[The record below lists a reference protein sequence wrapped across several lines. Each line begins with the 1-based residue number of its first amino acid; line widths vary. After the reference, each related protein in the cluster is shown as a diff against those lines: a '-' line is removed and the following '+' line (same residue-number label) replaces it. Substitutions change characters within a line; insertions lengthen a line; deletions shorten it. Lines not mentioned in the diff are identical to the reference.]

1 MRTDFPARN
10 PRVRPAAVML
20 VLLFGSPPAIAQEG
34 QTHTY
39 IPERGYQSFAV
50 REPVLRVAPGDTL
63 ISESMGAAFMPE
75 EERHLAGEVGP
86 IYIEGAERGDTL
98 VIRVVR
104 LELNRDRA
112 YSGTSTGFAA
122 LTMTPQTAM
131 LHEPVPQRRFEWEL
145 DLEANTGTLAL
156 PASGKD
162 PVTVELSPMLG
173 RMAVAPDRGEVI
185 WNAAPGNFGGNMDTP
200 EIREGVTVYLPV
212 FEPGAYFYFGD
223 VHALQGE
230 GEITGTGLE
239 TTAEVTFEFDL
250 IKGKS
255 IAWPRIENDE
265 YIMVAGSV
273 RPLMDAFRIAHT
285 EMILW
290 LEGEYGLDRWEA
302 LQLLSQLGKARIGN
316 VVDPHYTVVAMFPK
330 KHLPRCRRRGRHYLR
345 RPRLV
350 EWRLVEPQSR
360 DVGEILLVERPKLRL
375 GDQVRK
381 PRSRCPLRVS
391 GRDRPTGTGPQQREL
406 RPGRRRRRVAT
417 GRFFPGPPLLRDD
430 DRLAATRRALRWRAP
445 SARRSPKRPAAGA
458 ASVGIPS
465 SVRSRPTCRAES

>member
-1 MRTDFPARN
+1 MRTHVPTPIRH
-10 PRVRPAAVML
+10 PRAAVA
-20 VLLFGSPPAIAQEG
+20 LLFLGLAPSLLAAQG
-34 QTHTY
+34 RTHTY
-39 IPERGYQSFAV
+39 VPERGFQSFAV
-50 REPVLRVAPGDTL
+50 REPVLRLAPGDTL

-75 EERHLAGEVGP
+75 EERHRAGEVGP

-250 IKGKS
+250 IKGQS

-316 VVDPHYTVVAMFPK
+316 VVDPHYTVVAMYPK
-330 KHLPRCRRRGRHYLR
+330 KYLPR
-345 RPRLV
+345 
-350 EWRLVEPQSR
+350 
-360 DVGEILLVERPKLRL
+360 
-375 GDQVRK
+375 
-381 PRSRCPLRVS
+381 
-391 GRDRPTGTGPQQREL
+391 
-406 RPGRRRRRVAT
+406 
-417 GRFFPGPPLLRDD
+417 
-430 DRLAATRRALRWRAP
+430 
-445 SARRSPKRPAAGA
+445 
-458 ASVGIPS
+458 
-465 SVRSRPTCRAES
+465 

>member
-1 MRTDFPARN
+1 MHTDSPSPFR
-10 PRVRPAAVML
+10 RLRAAAAL
-20 VLLFGSPPAIAQEG
+20 LALLFNAPSLIAQEG

-39 IPERGYQSFAV
+39 IPERGFQSFGVQDPVV
-50 REPVLRVAPGDTL
+50 RLAPGDTL
-63 ISESMGAAFMPE
+63 ISETMNGAFLPE
-75 EERHLAGEVGP
+75 GERDRAGEVGP
-86 IYIEGAERGDTL
+86 IYVEGAERGDTL

-131 LHEPVPQRRFEWEL
+131 LHEPVPQRRFEWKL

-239 TTAEVTFEFDL
+239 TTAEVTFEFDV
-250 IKGKS
+250 IKGKA
-255 IAWPRIENDE
+255 IAWPRIENGD

-316 VVDPHYTVVAMFPK
+316 VVDPNYTVVAMFPK
-330 KHLPRCRRRGRHYLR
+330 KHLPR
-345 RPRLV
+345 
-350 EWRLVEPQSR
+350 
-360 DVGEILLVERPKLRL
+360 
-375 GDQVRK
+375 
-381 PRSRCPLRVS
+381 
-391 GRDRPTGTGPQQREL
+391 
-406 RPGRRRRRVAT
+406 
-417 GRFFPGPPLLRDD
+417 
-430 DRLAATRRALRWRAP
+430 
-445 SARRSPKRPAAGA
+445 
-458 ASVGIPS
+458 
-465 SVRSRPTCRAES
+465 

>member
-1 MRTDFPARN
+1 MDTSPRTLG
-10 PRVRPAAVML
+10 RPLRAAAAL
-20 VLLFGSPPAIAQEG
+20 AALAAAAPPATAQG
-34 QTHTY
+34 GRTHTY
-39 IPERGYQSFAV
+39 LPERGEQSFGV
-50 REPVLRVAPGDTL
+50 REPVLRLAPGDTL
-63 ISESMGAAFMPE
+63 VSETMNGAFLPE
-75 EERHLAGEVGP
+75 GERSRAGEVGP

-104 LELNRDRA
+104 LQLNRDRA
-112 YSGTSTGFAA
+112 FSGTSPGFAA

-131 LHEPVPQRRFEWEL
+131 LHDPVPERRFVWAL

-156 PASGKD
+156 PASGKE

-200 EIREGVTVYLPV
+200 EIREGATVYLPV
-212 FEPGAYFYFGD
+212 FEEGAYFYFGD

-250 IKGKS
+250 LKGKS

-285 EMILW
+285 EMVLW

-316 VVDPHYTVVAMFPK
+316 VVDPNYTVVAMFPK
-330 KHLPRCRRRGRHYLR
+330 KHLPR
-345 RPRLV
+345 P
-350 EWRLVEPQSR
+350 
-360 DVGEILLVERPKLRL
+360 
-375 GDQVRK
+375 
-381 PRSRCPLRVS
+381 
-391 GRDRPTGTGPQQREL
+391 
-406 RPGRRRRRVAT
+406 
-417 GRFFPGPPLLRDD
+417 
-430 DRLAATRRALRWRAP
+430 
-445 SARRSPKRPAAGA
+445 
-458 ASVGIPS
+458 
-465 SVRSRPTCRAES
+465 